1 MCPQLAIKEEQRE
14 SRQEDFPSLPS
25 VANGSGV
32 RLLPGEGQLATEVVG
47 AATEELLTGAVAERT
62 TVPVV
67 VEGALVASTRF
78 GELKLPMISRAQ
90 LMSDGDP
97 IVSFSDYA
105 ETLLLRIVG
114 DTGILNV
121 NTRYIGKPL
130 EAALSSARFFE
141 ALATTPGVLYFEVN
155 ELIEDGDPVR
165 NRIGIL
171 DLPLTVPE
179 QELEKYRNRLLLLE
193 GLYDIFVN
201 TGVGITYPADTEDE
215 EGLDNFNFVL
225 KAIRSGWVASA
236 VASFNTHVPE
246 AEVRP
251 LLDELRDE
259 GQVLRAFMFDL
270 TDESYRVFG
279 KEVSLGPSRR
289 YVAAA
294 RLTTSRQEIEAWL
307 GEGPEN
313 MGALDLKW
321 EPVDDT
327 PIHVFFDEWPKSD
340 VGAIDRELREFEAA
354 YGVSS
359 ERFGRA
365 WQEREHWTEG
375 VPDGKRWFSLIQAR
389 EELTR
394 EP

>member
-1 MCPQLAIKEEQRE
+1 MCAQLVIKEEQRE

-25 VANGSGV
+25 VANGNGV
-32 RLLPGEGQLATEVVG
+32 RLLPGEGQLASEVVG
-47 AATEELLTGAVAERT
+47 AATEGLFTGAVAERT

-67 VEGALVASTRF
+67 LEGALVASTRF

-90 LMSDGDP
+90 LTPDGDP
-97 IVSFSDYA
+97 TISFSDYA

-114 DTGILNV
+114 DTGVLNV
-121 NTRYIGKPL
+121 KTQYIGKPL

-155 ELIEDGDPVR
+155 EFVEGGEPVPH
-165 NRIGIL
+165 RIGIL
-171 DLPLTVPE
+171 DLPLSVPE
-179 QELEKYRNRLLLLE
+179 PELEEYRNRLLLLE
-193 GLYDIFVN
+193 GLYDILVN
-201 TGVGITYPADTEDE
+201 TGVEITYPADTGDE

-225 KAIRSGWVASA
+225 EAIRGGWVTVA
-236 VASFNTHVPE
+236 VTDFSTHVPVT
-246 AEVRP
+246 EVRP
-251 LLDELRDE
+251 LLDELAVE
-259 GQVLRAFMFDL
+259 GEVLRAFMFDL
-270 TDESYRVFG
+270 PDESYRVFG
-279 KEVSLGPSRR
+279 KEVTLGPSRR

-294 RLTTSRQEIEAWL
+294 RLTTSRQEIEVWL
-307 GEGPEN
+307 GEDPERVD
-313 MGALDLKW
+313 ALDLKW

-327 PIHVFFDEWPKSD
+327 PMHVFFDEWPKSD
-340 VGAIDRELREFEAA
+340 VGAVDRELREFEAA

-359 ERFGRA
+359 EHFGRA
-365 WQEREHWTEG
+365 WQERERWTRG